1 MRSQPSDLHRNLAGL
16 QLLGTQM
23 EVVGRFD
30 LGLAEGLASLSFSVP
45 SMPAAWLHILS
56 SFLLL
61 ASSHP
66 SHPICSYGKGL
77 LHSSIFATFQLLDAF
92 QSLLQMTHV
101 VVSQVCLLA
110 AYANQ
115 CWAKAEH

>member
-1 MRSQPSDLHRNLAGL
+1 
-16 QLLGTQM
+16 M

-30 LGLAEGLASLSFSVP
+30 LGLAEGLVSLSFSAP
-45 SMPAAWLHILS
+45 SMPATWQHILS

-66 SHPICSYGKGL
+66 SHLICSYGKGL
-77 LHSSIFATFQLLDAF
+77 HHLSIFITFQLLDAF
-92 QSLLQMTHV
+92 QNLRQMIHEAVSL
-101 VVSQVCLLA
+101 VCLLA

-115 CWAKAEH
+115 C